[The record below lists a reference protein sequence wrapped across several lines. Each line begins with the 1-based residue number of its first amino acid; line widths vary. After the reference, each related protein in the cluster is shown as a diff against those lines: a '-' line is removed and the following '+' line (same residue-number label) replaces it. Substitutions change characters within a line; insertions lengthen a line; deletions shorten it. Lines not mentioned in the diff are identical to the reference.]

1 MFTSYTLNADTMESA
16 LPRPSL
22 SYPVHLML
30 TWLGVGL
37 VLTLCDR
44 FFHVSF
50 GVLAY
55 RAPLPTGQAWWVLP
69 GFVFAAASMYLGAR
83 DLFARHCHSATPRQ
97 IATSLALF
105 VAAYAASGLF
115 LAHPQALLVGY
126 VATWLARVALSPD
139 RLVLLVFGPLLA
151 VAGVVIEGLL
161 MLTGDVAYSAPE
173 IFHVPWW
180 LGGLYLH
187 GAFVVLQIVRH
198 VEEAHGRLDPRPA
211 R

>member
-1 MFTSYTLNADTMESA
+1 MEAA
-16 LPRPSL
+16 LSRPRL
-22 SYPVHLML
+22 SYPAHLAVVA
-30 TWLGVGL
+30 LGIGL

-44 FFHVSF
+44 FWHVGF
-50 GVLAY
+50 GVLSY
-55 RAPLPTGQAWWVLP
+55 SDPLPTGQAWWVFP
-69 GFVFAAASMYLGAR
+69 GFVFAAMAMYLSAR

-97 IATSLALF
+97 AAISLALF
-105 VAAYAASGLF
+105 IAAYAASGLF
-115 LAHPQALLVGY
+115 LAWPQALLIGY
-126 VATWLARVALSPD
+126 LVTWLARVALSPD

-151 VAGVVIEGLL
+151 VIGCVVEGLL

-187 GAFVVLQIVRH
+187 GAFVVLHIVRL
-198 VEEAHGRLDPRPA
+198 VEEAHGRLAPRPL